1 MRYFILV
8 FILTYCFTKSQ
19 GQDQDQDQ
27 WQNLQS
33 IEDICRAY
41 PNEMQEMLNQ
51 FDLNLPELAS
61 VKRQVDNHRLAAACS
76 ALLDYYKKKYPQDK
90 NFPSQASSKTTA
102 SGEELIQDIFV
113 FYTIKDQVP
122 RDQLGRLKWDHEGPD
137 NDIEWA
143 WALNRH
149 FPLLGVL
156 GSFKET
162 GNLKYALY
170 MDLFIKDWILQ
181 SWPYPAKKSGTAMWR
196 GLEVS
201 FRAKAWSKVFT
212 YFADSDLISPATKL
226 LILAS
231 IPEHAHYSRS
241 FHGQNNW
248 LTMEISGL
256 TTVATTWP
264 EYQKSKGWLDY
275 CIATMTKSLKA
286 QLYPDGVQTELS
298 SHYHKTA
305 RSNFVLFENICQ
317 ANNISLPSFFTESV
331 EDMWNYHATSIRP
344 TGYGILNNDS
354 DLDYN
359 RDLVMKYSEKYDR
372 SDWQYIV
379 SNGEIGER
387 PSGPPSVIFPW
398 AGQLISRS
406 DYDEMA
412 HWSFFDIGP
421 WGTGHQ
427 HNDKLHLSITAYGR
441 DLLVD
446 GGRFAYRGEIAEKFR
461 PYAKGSQSHNT
472 VIIDHKGQ
480 GPGPKLTDEA
490 LDPSHYSISPERD
503 WAWASMDN
511 YPKIKGNASHTR
523 TVQYERDAFWIVVDQ
538 IETDRPRDIT
548 TFWHWHPDCD
558 VAIEKNNTVASQ
570 NQMGNLQVMPIQPK
584 EWSVDLIKGQSSPEI
599 QGWYSSK
606 YNTYEANTAAIY
618 NSHIDQSKTF
628 VWLLLPSEQK
638 PQRAKVKIKSMD
650 ENHIKLKIKY
660 LNKKHIVR
668 VALPPK

>member
-1 MRYFILV
+1 MTYS
-8 FILTYCFTKSQ
+8 LTTTQ
-19 GQDQDQDQ
+19 GQNQ
-27 WQNLQS
+27 WEEIKSVKDVCL
-33 IEDICRAY
+33 AY
-41 PNEMQEMLNQ
+41 PDKMKEMLNQ
-51 FDLNLPELAS
+51 FDLSLPELAE
-61 VKRQVDNHRLAAACS
+61 VKKNVDNNDIVSACT
-76 ALLDYYKKKYPQDK
+76 ALLAHYKTKYPQAQD
-90 NFPSQASSKTTA
+90 FPTQPSSETTD
-102 SGEELIQDIFV
+102 SGEDLIKDIFV
-113 FYTIKDQVP
+113 FYTIKDEVP
-122 RDQLGRLKWDHEGPD
+122 RDAKNRLQWDYEGPD

-156 GSFKET
+156 TSFQKT
-162 GNLKYALY
+162 GNIKYADY
-170 MDLFIKDWILQ
+170 MDQFIKDWIFQ
-181 SWPYPAKKSGTAMWR
+181 SWPYPAKKSNTAMWR

-212 YFADSDLISPATKL
+212 YFANSDLISPATKL

-231 IPEHAHYSRS
+231 IPDHAHYSRS
-241 FHGQNNW
+241 FHNQNNW

-256 TTVATTWP
+256 ATVATTWP
-264 EYQKSKGWLDY
+264 EYQKSKEWLEY
-275 CIATMTKSLKA
+275 SIATMTESLKA

-372 SDWQYIV
+372 RDWQYIV

-387 PSGPPSVIFPW
+387 PSGPPSVIYPW

-441 DLLVD
+441 DLIVD
-446 GGRFAYRGEIAEKFR
+446 GGRFAYRGEIADKFR
-461 PYAKGSQSHNT
+461 SYAKGSQSHNT
-472 VIIDHKGQ
+472 VIIDQKGQ
-480 GPGPKLTDEA
+480 GPGPKLTEEP
-490 LDPSHYSISPERD
+490 LPSSHYSIDDERD
-503 WAWASMDN
+503 WAWSSMDH
-511 YPKIKGNASHTR
+511 YPGINGNASHTR
-523 TVQYERDAFWIVVDQ
+523 TVQYERDAFWVVVDQ
-538 IETDRPRDIT
+538 IQTDRPRDIT
-548 TFWHWHPDCD
+548 TFWHWHPDCEVD
-558 VAIEKNNTVASQ
+558 LGKNNVVSSQ
-570 NQMGNLQVMPIQPK
+570 NQVGNLQIIPIQSK
-584 EWSVDLIKGQSSPEI
+584 DWTVDLVKGQSSPEI

-618 NSHIDQSKTF
+618 NSHIDKSKTF
-628 VWLLLPSEQK
+628 VWLLMPSKDEVQ
-638 PQRAKVKIKSMD
+638 PAKVKILAMD

-660 LNKKHIVR
+660 LKKKHIVT
-668 VALPPK
+668 VPLPVMVEK